1 MVLASPKISQS
12 RFCNFG
18 VSNPDEAGNPLFL
31 EGDRNLWYM
40 LQPYLIAI
48 LMSKGLPM
56 LWQGEEF
63 GENYFLP
70 DFGAGR
76 VALLRALRWDYFYDT
91 PGQRLVQLIRKLL
104 RIRRSRAQIRR
115 GAYFFF
121 NDWQRYQSRG
131 VLLFAR
137 YDGPAYTLVAINLGD
152 ADQTVPFWF
161 PIGGNYLEEL
171 YGGALNLNGIAP
183 LQETQLTIPSHFG
196 RIWSAVGP

>member
-1 MVLASPKISQS
+1 
-12 RFCNFG
+12 
-18 VSNPDEAGNPLFL
+18 
-31 EGDRNLWYM
+31 
-40 LQPYLIAI
+40 
-48 LMSKGLPM
+48 M

-115 GAYFFF
+115 RAYFF
-121 NDWQRYQSRG
+121 STTG
-131 VLLFAR
+131 S
-137 YDGPAYTLVAINLGD
+137 AINPAACSCLR
-152 ADQTVPFWF
+152 ATTARHIHSPPATLAI
-161 PIGGNYLEEL
+161 PIRRCRSGFRSAATTSEDLH
-171 YGGALNLNGIAP
+171 GGALNLSGIAP
-183 LQETQLTIPSHFG
+183 LQETQLTIPSHYG